1 MKSLIRYT
9 ALGFGLAI
17 GTGLIY
23 ALFTSEMA
31 RLVIF
36 GLFLFILGAS
46 IVGLAL
52 LLNNRQWTHALGMWR
67 PPSTNNRYQLLPPA
81 HSQPPNYYS
90 IPHSLP
96 QIEDSGEIVANDD
109 PVA

>member
-1 MKSLIRYT
+1 MNLLRYT
-9 ALGFGLAI
+9 GLGFGLAI
-17 GTGLIY
+17 GGGLVY

-52 LLNNRQWTHALGMWR
+52 LVNNRQWTQALGMRR
-67 PPSTNNRYQLLPPA
+67 PPNTTNRYELLPPPYQ
-81 HSQPPNYYS
+81 QPSPYYNV
-90 IPHSLP
+90 PESLP
-96 QIEDSGEIVANDD
+96 QIEGNSEIIANDD